1 MDRFVSLR
9 TFVAVVNGGSFANAA
24 RKLGLSRAMATKHIQ
39 TLEERLGARLLNRT
53 TRRLALTEAGR
64 AFHARAERILADL
77 EEAEGAVGDAQA
89 LPKGLLRVAAPMSF
103 GVQHLS
109 PAIAEFMCE
118 CPEMAIDLS
127 LNDRVIDLIDE
138 GVDVAVR
145 IGRLADSSLIA
156 KRLATARFAVA
167 ASPAYLARKGTPKL
181 PEDLVRHDCLEYTLS
196 SRGSDW
202 AFVGPGGETRVV
214 RAAGPLKANNGEVLL
229 AAAIA
234 GRGVVSLPTFLIGP
248 TLAAGKLVPL
258 FGGDWRPEEIAIS
271 AVYPPTRHLSAKVR
285 SFVDFLV
292 MRFAGTTDWTEPVI
306 TPAMPT
312 TPVAAR
318 AGTRRA

>member
-1 MDRFVSLR
+1 MDRFVTLR
-9 TFVAVVNGGSFANAA
+9 TFVSVVNGGSFANAA

-39 TLEERLGARLLNRT
+39 TLEEHLGVRLLNRT

-77 EEAEGAVGDAQA
+77 EEAENAVGDANTM
-89 LPKGLLRVAAPMSF
+89 PKGLLRVAAPMSF
-103 GVQHLS
+103 GVAHLS
-109 PAIAEFMCE
+109 PAIADFMCE
-118 CPEMAIDLS
+118 FPEMAVELS
-127 LNDRVIDLIDE
+127 LNDRVVDLIDE
-138 GVDVAVR
+138 GLDMAVR

-167 ASPAYLARKGTPKL
+167 AAPTYLAERGTPKE

-202 AFVGPGGETRVV
+202 VFAGPGGSV
-214 RAAGPLKANNGEVLL
+214 RAVRASGPLKANNGEALL

-234 GRGVVSLPTFLIGP
+234 GRGIVYLPTFMVGATI
-248 TLAAGKLVPL
+248 AAGKLVPL
-258 FGGDWRPEEIAIS
+258 FSGDWQPEELAIS

-285 SFVDFLV
+285 RFVDFLTR
-292 MRFAGTTDWTEPVI
+292 RFADPPWDRWERTGK
-306 TPAMPT
+306 AK
-312 TPVAAR
+312 AAR
-318 AGTRRA
+318 PR